1 MAQKKR
7 SRFIIL
13 CSLIF
18 LIAADCSWSAIKDEF
33 KKFPPV
39 SGEIYGQATAGVRSI
54 TVNDK
59 PVSFDANQNFRA
71 LINLK
76 AGEKYLVL
84 RINYE
89 EFRII
94 KKYLILRRSPI
105 SKFKVFVP
113 REKIEKTG
121 LEAKQA
127 ALEAKRK
134 RLLALKAKQTA
145 EEKTKVKEKEKR
157 ILAEKSWMEKVSS
170 PKFYPNE
177 FKESSAVKALNQ
189 AISSDRY
196 GIPFKSKENS
206 IERLNEILE
215 VPNLYEIML
224 VKGKTFAPTQRI
236 KSLIEETKDYRWQ
249 SFSQLS
255 DFQKKKIM
263 FLNRLLLE
271 ALYSQAPKR
280 QSWLVAQPPQPKPAA
295 PAARITEYLYVWE
308 FSSGKLMLVKEQRG
322 NYSAEINIPISK
334 QWLDLKGLS
343 EKDLR
348 ELIEK
353 PATAFKPK
361 KK

>member
-7 SRFIIL
+7 FCLIIICGLVL
-13 CSLIF
+13 CLCQTDLS
-18 LIAADCSWSAIKDEF
+18 AAIKDEF

-39 SGEIYGQATAGVRSI
+39 SGEIYGQATAGVKSI
-54 TVNDK
+54 TVNGK

-71 LINLK
+71 FIKLK

-89 EFRII
+89 GLRIV

-113 REKIEKTG
+113 KEKIEKTG

-134 RLLALKAKQTA
+134 KLLALKAGEKAKA
-145 EEKTKVKEKEKR
+145 EEKAKTKEKE
-157 ILAEKSWMEKVSS
+157 EKLWMQKVSS
-170 PKFYPNE
+170 PNFYPNE
-177 FKESSAVKALNQ
+177 FKESSVIKALNQ

-196 GIPFKSKENS
+196 GIPFKSQENT
-206 IERLNEILE
+206 IERLNEILQ
-215 VPNLYEIML
+215 VPNFYEITR
-224 VKGKTFAPTQRI
+224 VKGKHLTFTPRI
-236 KSLIEETKDYRWQ
+236 KSLIEETKDYRWK
-249 SFSQLS
+249 SFSQLT

-280 QSWLVAQPPQPKPAA
+280 ETWLVAQPAKPKPAV
-295 PAARITEYLYVWE
+295 PSARITEYLYVWE
-308 FSSGKLMLVKEQRG
+308 FSSGKLMLVKEWKG

-343 EKDLR
+343 EKDLK

-353 PATAFKPK
+353 PAAAFKPK

>member
-7 SRFIIL
+7 SPFIII
-13 CSLIF
+13 CVLIF
-18 LIAADCSWSAIKDEF
+18 FAAVCSWAAVKDEF
-33 KKFPPV
+33 KNFPPV

-54 TVNDK
+54 TVNGK
-59 PVSFDANQNFRA
+59 PVSFDANQNFKA
-71 LINLK
+71 SVNLK

-113 REKIEKTG
+113 KEKIEKTG

-134 RLLALKAKQTA
+134 RLLAAKAKQTA
-145 EEKTKVKEKEKR
+145 EEKAKAKEEEKR

-177 FKESSAVKALNQ
+177 FKASSAVKTLNQ

-196 GIPFKSKENS
+196 GIPFKSKENT

-215 VPNLYEIML
+215 VPNFYEIML
-224 VKGKTFAPTQRI
+224 VKGKTFVPTPRI
-236 KSLIEETKDYRWQ
+236 KSLIEETKDYRWK
-249 SFSQLS
+249 SFSQLT

-271 ALYSQAPKR
+271 ALYSQVPKR
-280 QSWLVAQPPQPKPAA
+280 PSWLAAQPPQPKPAVS
-295 PAARITEYLYVWE
+295 AARITEYLYVWE
-308 FSSGKLMLVKEQRG
+308 FSSGKLMLVKEMKG
-322 NYSAEINIPISK
+322 NYSAEINIPVSK

-343 EKDLR
+343 KKDLK

-353 PATAFKPK
+353 PAAAFKPK